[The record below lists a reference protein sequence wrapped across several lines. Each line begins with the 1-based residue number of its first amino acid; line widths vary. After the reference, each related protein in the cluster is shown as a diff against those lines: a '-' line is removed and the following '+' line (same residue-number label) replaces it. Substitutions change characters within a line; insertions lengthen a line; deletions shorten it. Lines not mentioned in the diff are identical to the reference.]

1 MNFRIDEDIF
11 LKELEVSDAQ
21 DIFNAIDK
29 GREYLREWLPFVD
42 MTRRV
47 EDSIAFTGSVVQV
60 PPSARESVYAILF
73 EGHFAGLV
81 GFKSTDL
88 LNQKT
93 EIGYWLA
100 EEFQHK
106 GIITRSCQKLIRFAF
121 DELGFNRVQI
131 KVAVKN
137 FRSQRVAE
145 RLGCTREGVERDG
158 ELLINGFT
166 DLYVY
171 SLLKRDC
178 TF

>member
-1 MNFRIDEDIF
+1 MNFRIDDNIF

-29 GREYLREWLPFVD
+29 SRDYLREWLPFVD
-42 MTRRV
+42 MTHRI
-47 EDSIAFTGSVVQV
+47 EDSIAFAESVAQV
-60 PPSARESVYAILF
+60 SPSARESVYAILF
-73 EGHFAGLV
+73 NGSFSGLI

-88 LNQKT
+88 LNRKT
-93 EIGYWLA
+93 EIGYWLT

-106 GIITRSCQKLIRFAF
+106 GIITKSCRKLIRFAF
-121 DELGFNRVQI
+121 DDLDFNRVQI

-145 RLGCTREGVERDG
+145 RLGCTREGIERDG